1 MTQAMAR
8 STAAG
13 RRGPDP
19 QGSRS
24 RSLTEG
30 CHVVSQAMLGPHGR
44 QSGPAPRPVSASRV
58 LDPRESK
65 FGTWP
70 TCRPARP
77 RPPAGSRPARR
88 PQRRWLLAV
97 ALPQPPAHPDTDHV
111 RERQDPSVTPAV
123 PYGLLLAWAVHD
135 LEEVLTFERWKR
147 TAVPRLRAGRFKPL
161 PDQAGNTRETR
172 AQARDGRTFPQLE
185 REHLLEVVDRPGEQ
199 QPIGHRRPNRGILPF
214 AHVISIWMG
223 RRPAQGYGQAP
234 SAPRAAS
241 WLPARSAERGGN
253 MAAASA
259 GRAAR

>member
-147 TAVPRLRAGRFKPL
+147 TAVPRLRARFPRVPGLVWQRLEATSPQDSEPL
-161 PDQAGNTRETR
+161 DVPASGCRPG
-172 AQARDGRTFPQLE
+172 AQPLTASLHLTGFTFPGGCPQ
-185 REHLLEVVDRPGEQ
+185 EVTPG
-199 QPIGHRRPNRGILPF
+199 
-214 AHVISIWMG
+214 
-223 RRPAQGYGQAP
+223 
-234 SAPRAAS
+234 AAS
-241 WLPARSAERGGN
+241 DMPTGG
-253 MAAASA
+253 S
-259 GRAAR
+259 R